1 MPPLAQGFN
10 IFYRE
15 ARPTDAQ
22 TLLLLHGFPS
32 ASHMF
37 RDLVPGAS
45 FRLVRI
51 SKVQWPLQ
59 RPASKVYDVGV
70 GDIGLLQ
77 RRRSENDL
85 CSSSVPKPRRR
96 SHGTEIAYVGLGEGD
111 PIVLLHGNP

>member
-22 TLLLLHGFPS
+22 TLLLLYGFRS

-37 RDLVPGAS
+37 RDSSLAAS

-51 SKVQWPLQ
+51 SKVQWHLQ

-70 GDIGLLQ
+70 DDIRLLQ
-77 RRRSENDL
+77 IGGA
-85 CSSSVPKPRRR
+85 K
-96 SHGTEIAYVGLGEGD
+96 
-111 PIVLLHGNP
+111 